1 MLDTSDALSDE
12 ARDAPARPKIQRRE
26 VPALAKDELL
36 EISIEENADLD
47 ELAKSIEKGTR

>member
-1 MLDTSDALSDE
+1 
-12 ARDAPARPKIQRRE
+12 
-26 VPALAKDELL
+26 VAKDELL